1 MPSTA
6 SKVTLLVSSLI
17 TGGIVYYVHFK
28 QYDERLQL
36 HKGIEIEEERQAQ
49 KRQNLERLQQQ
60 AEIEK
65 AYRQS
70 GRN

>member
-1 MPSTA
+1 M
-6 SKVTLLVSSLI
+6 
-17 TGGIVYYVHFK
+17 YYVHFK